1 VNLIQFPVRMAAE
14 RGYLRLVQASRGR
27 TNENQEPRMAADALQ
42 QARAFEAA
50 VSEGWPDRPAR
61 T

>member
-1 VNLIQFPVRMAAE
+1 MNLIQFPVRMAAE

-27 TNENQEPRMAADALQ
+27 SHEHPDPHAAADAQ
-42 QARAFEAA
+42 QQDRAYDAA
-50 VSEGWPDRPAR
+50 VSEGWPDRPWR